1 MKKTVCVSLLLA
13 LSFSAQAASRYWL
26 PGATGAFDQV
36 ANWMD
41 GAYPGT
47 ADVAN
52 MDVGTAT
59 ISEGMDISVGYLNVA
74 RTNTFAVVQTGGS
87 VKVLSTSGSADPG
100 FKIGRGED
108 NKNTGA
114 IGTYTISGGTVSA
127 PDARVAVGYWGN
139 GTLTITGSGKLTTPW
154 RVVVAHASVASGTV
168 TVADGGTIEA
178 PVIYLSRAAAKLTFD
193 GGIYRATGTGSTE
206 ERNDMFISGASGT
219 FATIGNGGVTIDT
232 NGRDCT
238 VLIPLAASDDNGSA
252 TGIEKIGTGTL
263 RLSATNTYRGPTVVS
278 EGVLAVQSAAALPN
292 YGAPGMIVVKSGAY
306 LALGLGWSADEIATL
321 RANAVVEAGGS
332 IATSVYDTTSGDMT
346 VSDALD
352 LPAGLEKLG
361 ANTLFLTGANS
372 FGGNVKVFGGTLQAD
387 FGQGLDANHAVE
399 LRGGALSSANGLIT
413 AGLGTGAGQISVS
426 ESYAPAFTAKG
437 VPLTVK
443 LGNTDEPIAFGSGN
457 FPNLGLILNTAEAN
471 QTITLEN
478 SLDINGKT
486 AAITV
491 NKGIATITGMV
502 TNSTVECT
510 LEKRG
515 AGTLSLEGANQIRRL
530 NAYAG
535 TTILNSQTKNVL
547 GMVNILDGA
556 TIAATNQTISV
567 TNNLNVKQGTLVLK
581 DCTVTNVQTFCTG
594 NDAAYNAKAKKIVID
609 GGDIYGASLQAGNAS
624 KGNGDIEITND
635 AKVSFN
641 QIFVRGGT
649 ITQSGATV
657 TSRSTGD
664 SIRIGENTNGV
675 YRLESGNLN
684 CGYHFQVGAG
694 KGLGIYQQ
702 TGGTNTVLGVCSIGW
717 GANSTGEV
725 YVTGGVL
732 REPVAKNFRVG
743 ESGVGYLEVNSAG
756 EVLTGDT
763 RLSIA
768 HEGKTGAAGR
778 VLLGCGGTIEATEVA
793 GHNGKNG
800 KYSEFFFNGGTLRAT
815 ATAPDK
821 FLYNLTAFGMGELG
835 GTVDT
840 NGRDISFKNAIAGTS
855 YLSAR
860 GAGLTHRWSFNGD
873 LADSIGGQTATAAGG
888 TFINGGTEISL
899 KGGNKGTSCVNLGKN
914 VLPNDGSPA
923 TIELWATQYSIKSW
937 SRIFDF
943 GNSGTDYLV
952 MAWTKGTDINTDMVR
967 IYSTA
972 FPSISNAM
980 APYTL
985 NTEFHI
991 AMTFEPLENGNWQV
1005 TAYKQDAATGETL
1018 KKTTFTTS
1026 GGWSLATQG
1035 QNNCYL
1041 GRSVQSDNDASANY
1055 NEVRIWNRALSEAEL
1070 AASAL
1075 AGPDALPP
1083 RAFEKRGEG
1092 RLTLAGANTYTV
1104 DTRVAGG
1111 TLALDANASLPE
1123 TTNVELLPAAELELG
1138 GNTQTI
1144 AGLSGTGTVSNGRL
1158 TVTDGINPGTDPGE
1172 TATLTFSQTVL
1183 SGKLTLDATEDA
1195 VDQIVCISGVFDLS
1209 GLELE
1214 IGNLAALTPGMHT
1227 IATSVDGFSGQFSSE
1242 NNVVGQ
1248 WMVCYQ
1254 HNRIS
1259 LTRRGTLIMLR

>member
-1 MKKTVCVSLLLA
+1 MRKTVLASLLFVF
-13 LSFSAQAASRYWL
+13 SFSAQAASRYWL
-26 PGATGAFDQV
+26 PGTVGAFDQTE
-36 ANWMD
+36 NWLD

-47 ADVAN
+47 GDSAN
-52 MDVGTAT
+52 MDVGSAT
-59 ISEGMDISVGYLNVA
+59 ISEGMDIKVGYFNVA

-87 VKVLSTSGSADPG
+87 VTVLSTSGGSDPG

-108 NKNTGA
+108 NKTTGA
-114 IGTYTISGGTVSA
+114 VGTYTLSGGTVSA
-127 PDARVAVGYWGN
+127 PGARVAVGYWGN
-139 GTLTITGSGKLTTPW
+139 GTLDISGSGKLTTTW
-154 RVVVAHASVASGTV
+154 RVVVAHASVASGTINL
-168 TVADGGTIEA
+168 TAGGTIEA
-178 PVIYLSRAAAKLTFD
+178 PVIELVRTSAKLTFD
-193 GGIYRATGTGSTE
+193 GGVYRAAAGTSSSQ
-206 ERNDMFISGASGT
+206 NDMFIAGASGT
-219 FATIGNGGVTIDT
+219 YATIGNGGAVFDTIDH
-232 NGRDCT
+232 DCT
-238 VLIPLAASDDNGSA
+238 ISIPLVAAESNGSPA
-252 TGIEKIGTGTL
+252 GIEKVGSGIL
-263 RLSATNTYRGPTVVS
+263 RLTAANTYAGPTVVS
-278 EGVLAVQSAAALPN
+278 EGARVAMTADALPN
-292 YGAPGMIVVKSGAY
+292 YGTAGMLTVKSGAS
-306 LALGLGWSADEIATL
+306 LILGSAWTAEQIAAL
-321 RANAVVEAGGS
+321 RAAAIMEDGAGIG
-332 IATSVYDTTSGDMT
+332 YDTSGGDIT
-346 VSDALD
+346 ISENLN
-352 LPAGLEKLG
+352 LSSGLEKLG
-361 ANTLFLTGANS
+361 ANTLFLTGANT
-372 FGGNVKVFGGTLQAD
+372 FGGHVKVHAGTLQAD
-387 FGQGLDANHAVE
+387 FGQGLDANRAVE
-399 LRGGALSSANGLIT
+399 LLGGALSSASGSIT
-413 AGLGTGAGQISVS
+413 SGLGTGAGQIAVS
-426 ESYAPAFTAKG
+426 SSYTPAFTAKG

-443 LGNTDEPIAFGSGN
+443 LGNTDEPIAFGSGK
-457 FPNLGLILNTAEAN
+457 FPSLGLILNSAEAN
-471 QTITLEN
+471 QPITFEN
-478 SLDINGKT
+478 ALNVNGKT

-491 NKGIATITGMV
+491 NKGTATITGMV
-502 TNSTVECT
+502 TNSTAECT

-515 AGTLSLEGANQIRRL
+515 AGTLSLEGANRIRRL

-535 TTILNSQTKNVL
+535 TTILDSRTKNVF

-581 DCTVTNVQTFCTG
+581 DCVVTNVQTFCTG
-594 NDAAYNAKAKKIVID
+594 NDVAYNAKAKKIAID
-609 GGDIYGASLQAGNAS
+609 GGTIYGTSLYAGNAT
-624 KGNGDIEITND
+624 KGNGDIEIANG
-635 AKVSFN
+635 ANVSFS

-657 TSRSTGD
+657 TARSSGNA
-664 SIRIGENTNGV
+664 IRIGENTNGV
-675 YRLESGNLN
+675 YRLDGGNLN
-684 CGYHFQVGAG
+684 CGYHFQIGAG

-717 GANSTGEV
+717 GASSTGEV

-743 ESGVGYLEVNSAG
+743 ESGVGYIEVNVAG

-768 HEGKTGAAGR
+768 HEGQTGAAGR
-778 VLLGCGGTIEATEVA
+778 VMLGCGGTIEATEVA

-800 KYSEFFFNGGTLRAT
+800 MYSEFFFNGGTLRAT
-815 ATAPDK
+815 ATAPNK

-840 NGRDISFKNAIAGTS
+840 NGRDISFKNALVAS
-855 YLSAR
+855 ESLPVR
-860 GAGLTHRWSFNGD
+860 GAGMTHRWSFNGN
-873 LADSIGGQTATAAGG
+873 LEDSIGGQTATATGG
-888 TFINGGTEISL
+888 TFVNNSSEISL
-899 KGGNKGTSCVNLGKN
+899 TGGKRGASCVNLGKN
-914 VLPNDGSPA
+914 VLPNDGSAA
-923 TIELWATQYSIKSW
+923 TIELWATQRTIQNW

-943 GNSGTDYLV
+943 GSGSKDYLV

-967 IYSTA
+967 IYSAA

-991 AMTFEPLENGNWQV
+991 AMTFEPLEDGNWQV

-1018 KKTTFTTS
+1018 KKTAFTTS
-1026 GGWSLATQG
+1026 GGWSLRTQG

-1041 GRSVQSDNDASANY
+1041 GRSVQTDNDASANY

-1070 AASAL
+1070 TANAL
-1075 AGPDALPP
+1075 AGPDTLSS

-1092 RLTLAGANTYTV
+1092 RLTLSGANTYAV

-1111 TLALDANASLPE
+1111 TLALDAGASLPE
-1123 TTNVELLPAAELELG
+1123 STRVELLPDTGLDLG

-1144 AGLSGTGTVSNGRL
+1144 AGLSGTGTVLNGSL
-1158 TVTDGINPGTDPGE
+1158 AVTDEINPGTDPGE
-1172 TATLTFSQTVL
+1172 AAALTLSQTVL

-1195 VDQIVCISGVFDLS
+1195 VDRIVCTSGVLDLS

-1227 IATSVDGFSGQFSSE
+1227 IATSADGFIGRFSSE

-1254 HNRIS
+1254 KNRVS
-1259 LTRRGTLIMLR
+1259 LTRRGTLIMLY